1 MQIILLAKQLI
12 IMNKYKNHILS
23 FSILLVLSTTLF
35 TSCQKELLEKSPQGV
50 LAEGVASAETV
61 EKQVIAAY
69 QALGGHFFGN
79 DQSFAGPSSNWI
91 IDVRSDDAYK
101 GGGGIGDRTDIHQL
115 ETATMDPTNYACFQ
129 KWRNPYFGIARCNVA
144 IREITNL
151 EDENYPKQERI
162 AEMRFLRGH
171 FHFDLKRNYNQIIYL
186 DETMDP
192 TVETNTRFGNEELWD
207 LIQGDIQFAFD
218 NLPTEQDEIGRINKY
233 AAAAYLAKIA
243 IEREEWGTAI
253 SHCNS
258 VMSGPFDLLDDFQQ
272 LSELDFE
279 NSIESVFTIQF
290 STANIFLN
298 HNWGDLLNITTGP
311 GISGGAYANGD
322 DFYHA
327 SQNLVNA
334 FKVDNDGF
342 PLFDSFNSGSSVTSG
357 NYSGPLDPR
366 IDFTVGRLGIP
377 WKGTANYD
385 EAWVRSTDY
394 FPGFSGKKHVI
405 APDDPRV
412 HNSFPWAAS
421 GLNFN
426 VIRYAE
432 VLLWKAEAI
441 IESNGNIPDAI
452 ELINTIRERAK
463 DSQPVQALD
472 GSGDAANYNIDL
484 YSTSG
489 WTKETAREAL
499 RFERRLELAMEGHR
513 FYDLNRWGILSDV
526 MTNYYQTE
534 GDRVEYLQGASFQS
548 GKHEFL
554 PIPQGEIDLAPD
566 LYSQNSGY

>member
-1 MQIILLAKQLI
+1 MINHIYKSIFFLLAFGTILL
-12 IMNKYKNHILS
+12 
-23 FSILLVLSTTLF
+23 
-35 TSCQKELLEKSPQGV
+35 TSCQKELLEKSPKGV
-50 LAEGVASAETV
+50 LAEGVASAATV
-61 EKQVIAAY
+61 DKQVIATY

-91 IDVRSDDAYK
+91 MDVRADDAYK

-151 EDENYPKQERI
+151 EDPLYPKEVRI
-162 AEMRFLRGH
+162 AEMRFLRSH
-171 FHFDLKRNYNQIIYL
+171 FHFDLKRNFNQIVYL

-192 TVETNTRFGNEELWD
+192 TMETNTNFNDAELWD
-207 LIQGDIQFAFD
+207 LIQADMQFAFN
-218 NLPTEQDEIGRINKY
+218 NLPTEQPEVGRVNKY
-233 AAAAYLAKIA
+233 NAAAYLAKIA
-243 IEREEWGTAI
+243 IERQQWAAAI
-253 SHCNS
+253 GHCDY
-258 VMSGPFDLLDDFQQ
+258 VMGGPFDLLDDFQQ

-279 NSIESVFTIQF
+279 NSSESVFTIQY

-298 HNWGDLLNITTGP
+298 HNWGNLLNVTSGP
-311 GISGGAYANGD
+311 GINGGGYANGD
-322 DFYHA
+322 DFYLA

-334 FKVDNDGF
+334 FKVDNNGL
-342 PLFDSFNSGSSVTSG
+342 PLFDNFNSGSSVTQGS
-357 NYSGPLDPR
+357 YPGPLDPR
-366 IDFTVGRLGIP
+366 VDFTVGRIGIP

-385 EAWVRSTDY
+385 NAWVRSQDY
-394 FPGFSGKKHVI
+394 APGFSGKKHVI

-432 VLLWKAEAI
+432 ILLWKAEAI
-441 IESNGNIPDAI
+441 IESDGDLSEAI
-452 ELINTIRERAK
+452 DLINEIRQRAK
-463 DSQPVQALD
+463 DSEYVKTLD
-472 GSGDAANYNIDL
+472 GSADAANYNISL
-484 YSTSG
+484 YDNSG
-489 WTKETAREAL
+489 WTKETARQAL

-513 FYDLNRWGILSDV
+513 LYDLNRWGITNDV
-526 MTNYYQTE
+526 MNAYYQKE
-534 GDRVEYLQGASFQS
+534 GERVEYLEGSTFQS
-548 GKHEFL
+548 GKHEYL

-566 LYSQNSGY
+566 LYSQNLGY

>member
-1 MQIILLAKQLI
+1 MANQIYKSFFLLIVLGT
-12 IMNKYKNHILS
+12 
-23 FSILLVLSTTLF
+23 LVF
-35 TSCQKELLEKSPQGV
+35 TSCQKELLEKEPKGV
-50 LAEGVASAETV
+50 LAEGVASAATV
-61 EKQVIAAY
+61 DKQVIAAY

-91 IDVRSDDAYK
+91 MDARSDDAYK

-129 KWRNPYFGIARCNVA
+129 KWRNPYFGIARCNVG

-151 EDENYPKQERI
+151 EDVAYPKQERI
-162 AEMRFLRGH
+162 AEMRFLRAH
-171 FHFDLKRNYNQIIYL
+171 FHFDLKRNFNQIVYL

-192 TVETNTRFGNEELWD
+192 TMETNTRFKDDELWD
-207 LIQGDIQFAFD
+207 LIQADMQFAFD
-218 NLPTEQDEIGRINKY
+218 NLPTEQSEIGRVNKY
-233 AAAAYLAKIA
+233 NAAAYLAKIA
-243 IEREEWGTAI
+243 IERKQWAAAI
-253 SHCNS
+253 GHCNF
-258 VMSGPFDLLDDFQQ
+258 VMNGPFCLLDDFKQ
-272 LSELDFE
+272 LSQLDFE
-279 NSIESVFTIQF
+279 NSCESVFTIQY

-298 HNWGDLLNITTGP
+298 HNWGDLLNITSGP
-311 GISGGAYANGD
+311 GINGGGYANGD
-322 DFYHA
+322 DFYLG
-327 SQNLVNA
+327 SQDLVNA

-342 PLFDSFNSGSSVTSG
+342 PLFENYNSGSSVANG

-366 IDFTVGRLGIP
+366 VDFTVGRIGIP
-377 WKGTANYD
+377 WKGTAVYSD
-385 EAWVRSTDY
+385 AWVRSQEY
-394 FPGFSGKKHVI
+394 YPGFSGKKHVI

-441 IESNGNIPDAI
+441 IESNGNLSEAI
-452 ELINTIRERAK
+452 DLINQIRERAK
-463 DSQPVQALD
+463 ESEAVKTLD
-472 GSGDAANYNIDL
+472 GSEDAANYNISL
-484 YSTSG
+484 YDNSG
-489 WTKETAREAL
+489 WTANTAREAL

-513 FYDLNRWGILSDV
+513 FYDLNRWGIVTDV
-526 MTNYYQTE
+526 MNRYYQKETE
-534 GDRVEYLQGASFQS
+534 RVEYLQGSSFQS
-548 GKHEFL
+548 GKHEYL

>member
-1 MQIILLAKQLI
+1 MI
-12 IMNKYKNHILS
+12 NHKYK
-23 FSILLVLSTTLF
+23 SILFLLLLGTIVF
-35 TSCQKELLEKSPQGV
+35 TSCQKELLEKKPKGV
-50 LAEGVASAETV
+50 LAEGVASAATV
-61 EKQVIAAY
+61 DKQVIASY

-91 IDVRSDDAYK
+91 MDVRSDDAYK

-151 EDENYPKQERI
+151 EDAAYPKNERI

-171 FHFDLKRNYNQIIYL
+171 FHFDLKRNFNQIVYL
-186 DETMDP
+186 DEMADP
-192 TVETNTRFGNEELWD
+192 TLETNTRYSDDEIWD
-207 LIQGDIQFAFD
+207 LIQADMQFAFD
-218 NLPTEQDEIGRINKY
+218 NLPTEQAEVGRINKY
-233 AAAAYLAKIA
+233 NAAAYLAKIA
-243 IEREEWGTAI
+243 IERKQWAAAI
-253 SHCNS
+253 GHCNF
-258 VMSGPFDLLDDFQQ
+258 VMSGPFALLDDFQQ

-279 NSIESVFTIQF
+279 NSSESVFTIQY

-298 HNWGDLLNITTGP
+298 HNWGDLLNITSGP
-311 GISGGAYANGD
+311 GINNGGYANGD
-322 DFYHA
+322 DFYLA

-334 FKVDNDGF
+334 FKVSNDGL
-342 PLFDSFNSGSSVTSG
+342 PLFDNFNSGSSVTDG
-357 NYSGPLDPR
+357 NYPGPLDPR
-366 IDFTVGRLGIP
+366 VDFTVGRIGIP
-377 WKGTANYD
+377 WKGTAEYT
-385 EAWVRSTDY
+385 EAWVRSMEY

-432 VLLWKAEAI
+432 VLLWKAEAL
-441 IESNGNIPDAI
+441 IESGGSLVEAV
-452 ELINTIRERAK
+452 ELINQVRQRAK
-463 DSQPVQALD
+463 DSAAVTTLD
-472 GSGDAANYNIDL
+472 GSEEAANYNISIYD
-484 YSTSG
+484 TGG
-489 WTKETAREAL
+489 WTQETARQAL

-513 FYDLNRWGILSDV
+513 LYDLNRWGIINEV
-526 MTNYYQTE
+526 MNNYYQTE
-534 GDRVEYLQGASFQS
+534 NERVEYLTGSTFQS
-548 GKHEFL
+548 GKHEYL